1 MDSGYPAGMRQ
12 DEVPEI
18 ANKRKMY
25 VVVRRDLAPGL
36 RAAQAA
42 HAVAEMCLG
51 FAHSTFGWNSDP
63 DGNYLIILEVDNEA
77 ELESWYLE
85 ASRWGFPRTFFR
97 EPDLNGEMTAFACLP
112 NPEDNDVF
120 HGLPLAFRSRW
131 TRIKGR
137 IFRKGM

>member
-12 DEVPEI
+12 DEVLEI

-42 HAVAEMCLG
+42 HAVAEIMISYPDHA
-51 FAHSTFGWNSDP
+51 FIWNTDR
-63 DGNYLIILEVDNEA
+63 DGNYMILLEVEDERELKIWYQEA
-77 ELESWYLE
+77 M
-85 ASRWGFPRTFFR
+85 SRDIPRFMFS
-97 EPDLNGEMTAFACLP
+97 EPDLGHARTAFAALP
-112 NPEDNDVF
+112 TPDLNHVF
-120 HGLPLAFRSRW
+120 SELPLAFRSRW
-131 TRIKGR
+131 TRIKER